1 MEMTVLR
8 RRCHGSRILRVARLK
23 CLSMINRVMRDPQIV
38 RDRLNPLGVSP
49 IGTTPGLF
57 QEVTKAGLVKYA
69 RITKDAGI
77 RPQ

>member
-1 MEMTVLR
+1 
-8 RRCHGSRILRVARLK
+8 
-23 CLSMINRVMRDPQIV
+23 MINRVMRDPQIV